1 MEMKQSS
8 AVHFLKVLKIWKSM
22 SAYCFCKVIQKG
34 RDHDP
39 SKVRLL
45 NFYEEE
51 LFSTRLT
58 YHLMRV
64 SSNAQL
70 NPEPVIMKSGC
81 SHLDLQ
87 DSNPH
92 KKDGAG

>member
-1 MEMKQSS
+1 METKQSS
-8 AVHFLKVLKIWKSM
+8 AVHYLKLLKIWKSM
-22 SAYCFCKVIQKG
+22 SAYCFCEVIQKG

-39 SKVRLL
+39 SEVRLL

-51 LFSTRLT
+51 SFSTHH
-58 YHLMRV
+58 HLMPV

-92 KKDGAG
+92 KKGGVG